1 MKFGRVVE
9 AIKPRLKLVKFNREL
24 AQLVERHPYKVD
36 VAGSNPV
43 LPTKKSR
50 RERLFSRQ
58 IPVASH
64 RCLLLQTSVMYG
76 LYTPSFSV
84 VTPRSAR
91 VSL

>member
-43 LPTKKSR
+43 LPTILLKSLENLKLKIQKIGR
-50 RERLFSRQ
+50 VTLRL
-58 IPVASH
+58 VDSH
-64 RCLLLQTSVMYG
+64 V
-76 LYTPSFSV
+76 
-84 VTPRSAR
+84 
-91 VSL
+91 